1 MTKTIPK
8 KKKCKKAKWL
18 HEEALQITEQRK
30 EVKGKRERG
39 SYTPQTVK
47 NLPTMQKTQVQSL
60 GWEEPLDKG
69 VAPVFFP
76 GEFHRQRSLAATPR
90 GHKESH
96 MTD

>member
-8 KKKCKKAKWL
+8 KKKLKKAKWL
-18 HEEALQITEQRK
+18 HEEALQITEQRR

-47 NLPTMQKTQVQSL
+47 NLPTMQRIQVQSL

-69 VAPVFFP
+69 I
-76 GEFHRQRSLAATPR
+76 ATHSSILSWRIP
-90 GHKESH
+90 
-96 MTD
+96 